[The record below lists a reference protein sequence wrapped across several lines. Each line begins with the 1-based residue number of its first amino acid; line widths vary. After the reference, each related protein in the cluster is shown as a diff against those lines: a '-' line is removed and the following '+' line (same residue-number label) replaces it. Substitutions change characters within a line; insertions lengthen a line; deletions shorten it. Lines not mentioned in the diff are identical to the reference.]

1 MLTHLPPSVVLE
13 LDPAGS
19 CKPLKSEPKKEH
31 GEICMRRPPLSDRRS
46 SRLSLTAPICHHQ
59 QHRAAVDAQGAA
71 HCAADKQQSAAGR
84 PPRLASTSTAFA
96 APSLASGRRS
106 EEPPGRRRCLPAA
119 AIHRRRLGSIDCWHR
134 AARWQV
140 AGTWCFVPRRRR
152 QAAFSDQRRAQSF
165 SIEAWTARCA
175 LKNRRGVVAASRPP
189 SLIGGGLDRS
199 IAGIGRRDGKSPG
212 RCASSPAVVGKQRSA
227 TNVALS
233 LPQ

>member
-1 MLTHLPPSVVLE
+1 
-13 LDPAGS
+13 
-19 CKPLKSEPKKEH
+19 
-31 GEICMRRPPLSDRRS
+31 MRRPPLSDRRS

-140 AGTWCFVPRRRR
+140 AGTLCFVPRRRR
-152 QAAFSDQRRAQSF
+152 QAAFSDQRRAQPS
-165 SIEAWTARCA
+165 SIEAGADP
-175 LKNRRGVVAASRPP
+175 AASCKPLKSERVGEQLRSKLRHRGALRGAAVASSLLAGRRHSSAAAWIDRWLASGGAVASREDVALRPP
-189 SLIGGGLDRS
+189 PSSASSVEQPPSSSRS
-199 IAGIGRRDGKSPG
+199 ID
-212 RCASSPAVVGKQRSA
+212 
-227 TNVALS
+227 
-233 LPQ
+233 